1 MAWNNFEQN
10 DDTYITSWKQYLSCE
25 QSKQLLPNWKTKM
38 EDVNGYLVAE
48 DDCETPEFD
57 EEKEEWMLMAELNF
71 EIENEHAQSLIFPE
85 KYWSNQKTKYSLIKQ
100 IGEMPSW
107 ISQMKKRAN
116 SNWSVSTR
124 VIDLTTLNE
133 LQSLAFKMVKD
144 HFTHTNL
151 LRKPLLLLVKG
162 IAGSDKSYVIDALRN
177 LLQAK
182 CRVLAYTG
190 KAAYNVN
197 GVTSHSLLKLPIGS
211 KRNQDLKGIA
221 LSQLQDNLANV
232 NYLIIDEYSFV
243 GQSLFGWID

>member
-133 LQSLAFKMVKD
+133 VQSLAFKMVKD

-162 IAGSDKSYVIDALRN
+162 IAGSDKSYVID
-177 LLQAK
+177 
-182 CRVLAYTG
+182 G
-190 KAAYNVN
+190 
-197 GVTSHSLLKLPIGS
+197 
-211 KRNQDLKGIA
+211 
-221 LSQLQDNLANV
+221 
-232 NYLIIDEYSFV
+232 
-243 GQSLFGWID
+243 